1 MSGLCLDSNLTKSM
15 NDTIGEILAL
25 TDYLVIFKE
34 LFIFSGNNGILI
46 MLMKN
51 LFIFQIS
58 TEISMD

>member
-1 MSGLCLDSNLTKSM
+1 M

>member
-1 MSGLCLDSNLTKSM
+1 M
-15 NDTIGEILAL
+15 GEILAL
-25 TDYLVIFKE
+25 TDYLAMFKE
-34 LFIFSGNNGILI
+34 FFSFSGNNGILI